1 LQRVTNIVFE
11 EDVRRLHDIL
21 QVDADQHNV
30 DDDDEDYDPVAPG
43 VVLLAKR
50 LPSFVSDPDA
60 IIFDSA
66 VALALD
72 LSSSNILSPAS
83 SPEAMD
89 VDNTATA
96 DTTAADTPALLRIH
110 NWFTSLPSD
119 LTSGSIQLVC
129 PLDEWI
135 HPLPVTSYT
144 QPAGDQTRH
153 AVSHIAR
160 MLYYALCVKFCGRDA
175 HARAYWLDKQGVST
189 MTMGYL
195 RTGITGSPFQSW
207 TQPLRSQGLVVPQ
220 TESAAT
226 PGPQPMAT
234 VREASL
240 RAAMP
245 NLIEASDWFI
255 HTRHFWLWP
264 FAEQALVFVQSGLL
278 GRLETVFPARSAGPS
293 ATSVSQ
299 STAPTLPS
307 GSPSFTLDDD
317 TLGEPAIAPLD
328 SELLLPASDDPHEA
342 ALRSII
348 AHAALAAPDAP
359 LLGVLRMIQ
368 AFLFDALSALTLHAP
383 GHLKSVSELLAVVSA
398 VTSAS
403 DDGYQ
408 IAGGKKARVLG
419 GWVPG
424 RRPTGSD

>member
-1 LQRVTNIVFE
+1 MNNVFE

-21 QVDADQHNV
+21 QLGADQHTFEN
-30 DDDDEDYDPVAPG
+30 DDEDNDPIAPG

-72 LSSSNILSPAS
+72 LSASSTLSPTS
-83 SPEAMD
+83 SPESMD
-89 VDNTATA
+89 VDNATT
-96 DTTAADTPALLRIH
+96 DTAAVDTPALLRIH
-110 NWFTSLPSD
+110 NWFASLPSD

-129 PLDEWI
+129 PLGEWI
-135 HPLPVTSYT
+135 QPPPVASYT
-144 QPAGDQTRH
+144 LPAGDQTRQ

-160 MLYYALCVKFCGRDA
+160 MLYYALCVKLCGRDA
-175 HARAYWLDKQGVST
+175 HAKAYWLDKQGVST

-195 RTGITGSPFQSW
+195 RTGTAGASS
-207 TQPLRSQGLVVPQ
+207 QPSSLPLSFQGLLPSTAPPV
-220 TESAAT
+220 T
-226 PGPQPMAT
+226 PGPQPSAT
-234 VREASL
+234 VRETSL

-278 GRLETVFPARSAGPS
+278 GRLETTFPARSAGPS
-293 ATSVSQ
+293 ATSETQ
-299 STAPTLPS
+299 STAPTAAS
-307 GSPSFTLDDD
+307 ASPSFTLDDAMI
-317 TLGEPAIAPLD
+317 GEPVIAPLD

-359 LLGVLRMIQ
+359 LHGVLRMIQ
-368 AFLFDALSALTLHAP
+368 AFLFEALSALTLHAP

-398 VTSAS
+398 VTSGS
-403 DDGYQ
+403 DDVYQ
-408 IAGGKKARVLG
+408 IAAGKKARVLS
-419 GWVPG
+419 GWLPG